1 MIIPYILRVG
11 RDSQIIGSLHT
22 SEYWTELHV
31 AAQIYVNDLQA
42 TIGDSFVITTPEY
55 DITLKIKKFPMKS
68 GKPVKRSWARSMG
81 LRKPE

>member
-31 AAQIYVNDLQA
+31 AAQIYTNDLRA
-42 TIGDSFVITTPEY
+42 VVGDKLVITTPEY
-55 DITLKIKKFPMKS
+55 DISLRIKSVPAAR
-68 GKPVKRSWARSMG
+68 KPQAKRSWARAMG